1 MTVNSLVEMLS
12 AFHLSYYVESR
23 FEERG
28 GLMLVG
34 PPASLKTAISE
45 VMDNYPNAIMLSDL
59 TVKQGT
65 RLRED
70 MASHRII
77 TLVFSDFAKLYQRQA
92 SGSANVEGF
101 IRAIT
106 GEGFRRANW
115 EDSRMTV
122 IPARSFVLG
131 SMTTRFYT
139 MHYSDWLDDGFARR
153 FIWCHFRLKNTEAIM
168 DAIEKNTRLDFGSTN
183 GFNPRIPTD
192 KRGIDFKVTKEEA
205 QLIRHLL
212 RHQPGRE
219 IGFSILQKALSAL
232 KWKFQKEPKLP
243 MQIIGE
249 FAESLSKEGAQLTI

>member
-1 MTVNSLVEMLS
+1 MTISALVEVLS

-34 PPASLKTAISE
+34 PPATLKTAVTE
-45 VMDNYPNAIMLSDL
+45 VMDNYPNVVMLSDL

-70 MASHRII
+70 IACHRVI
-77 TLVFSDFAKLYQRQA
+77 TLVFSDFAKLYQRA
-92 SGSANVEGF
+92 ATGAANVEGF
-101 IRAIT
+101 IRALT
-106 GEGFRRANW
+106 AEGYRRANW

-122 IPARSFVLG
+122 IPARSLVIG

-153 FIWCHFRLKNTEAIM
+153 FVWSHFILQHPDAIL
-168 DAIEKNTRLDFGSTN
+168 DAIEQNIKLEFSTD
-183 GFNPRIPTD
+183 GFNPKIPTD
-192 KRGIDFKVTKEEA
+192 KKGIPFLVSPAEA
-205 QLIRHLL
+205 KLIRDLL

-219 IGFSILQKALSAL
+219 IGLSVMQKVLCAL
-232 KWKFQKEPKLP
+232 KWKFPKDQEKP
-243 MQIIGE
+243 MAIIRE
-249 FAESLSKEGAQLTI
+249 FAESLGKEGARLSL